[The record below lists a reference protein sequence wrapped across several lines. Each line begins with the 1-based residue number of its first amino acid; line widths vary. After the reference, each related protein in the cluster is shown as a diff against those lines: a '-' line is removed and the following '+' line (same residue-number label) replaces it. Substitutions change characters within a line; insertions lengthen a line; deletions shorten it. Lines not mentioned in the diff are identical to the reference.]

1 MGRGIFLYV
10 SSLHFIQDERWGLKT
25 TAESHG
31 VARKGIVAGKVNT
44 ETITQ
49 MIDEMNEYVT
59 TNTRSEK
66 NVSDVLYKDI
76 EFECFMEQRVV
87 LKLYLGVIS
96 IIDCG

>member
-1 MGRGIFLYV
+1 
-10 SSLHFIQDERWGLKT
+10 
-25 TAESHG
+25 
-31 VARKGIVAGKVNT
+31 
-44 ETITQ
+44 